1 MEHHVTLDQKDS
13 QNNICILRFNVLNE
27 ITAIFNNDSNYDNHF
42 IIKEP
47 ENEFD
52 GQFECLGEKK

>member
-1 MEHHVTLDQKDS
+1 MEQHVTFVQKDS

-52 GQFECLGEKK
+52 EQFECLGEKK

>member
-1 MEHHVTLDQKDS
+1 MEQYVSFVQKDS
-13 QNNICILRFNVLNE
+13 QNNICNLRFNVLNE
-27 ITAIFNNDSNYDNHF
+27 ITAIFNNGSNYDNHF

-52 GQFECLGEKK
+52 GQFECFGENK